1 MIWAALEHGYNFFN
15 ERMLQH
21 GYLPPGAGVGTVQ
34 ILVSQA
40 TSYDKSVSTWFPY
53 VRSTL
58 VSGRLSSIFNLTQA
72 VKHHI
77 SGFNHYSL
85 SQFKLSANKHVN
97 TFPFCEMDPQMRG
110 SLSCACCRVWLDAKN
125 ANIYSQKSR

>member
-1 MIWAALEHGYNFFN
+1 MKGCFAILPYSLYLFYKSVLYKMCMIWAALEHGYNFFN

-72 VKHHI
+72 VKHLNNQHGTPYFGI
-77 SGFNHYSL
+77 
-85 SQFKLSANKHVN
+85 
-97 TFPFCEMDPQMRG
+97 
-110 SLSCACCRVWLDAKN
+110 
-125 ANIYSQKSR
+125 